1 MSPPAEPGVYLI
13 KLQIYI
19 SLSYL
24 SFSRIVLP
32 YDRTIRVLTLSIT
45 GSINNYSYKNNT
57 WGDMQKLVQIIYIS
71 RSTFENT
78 DAINKIE
85 PNVVRILAKSR
96 INNRKN
102 GLVGVLYFGD
112 GAFFQCLEG
121 DEAAINTLFAK
132 IESDPRHKDV
142 KLISKKYIS
151 RLAFPDW
158 AMKYAPLDERMGK
171 YLKENGYQSFDPYV
185 FTPEMT
191 QKILSLLI
199 DAYDPTIEIESSHL
213 NPTQQPVSKSSH
225 FKNPVVVSLF
235 FSVFACALSVATLL
249 SVRGV
254 I

>member
-1 MSPPAEPGVYLI
+1 
-13 KLQIYI
+13 
-19 SLSYL
+19 
-24 SFSRIVLP
+24 
-32 YDRTIRVLTLSIT
+32 
-45 GSINNYSYKNNT
+45 
-57 WGDMQKLVQIIYIS
+57 MQKLVQIIYIS

-121 DEAAINTLFAK
+121 EEDAINTLFAK

-151 RLAFPDW
+151 RVSFPDW

-171 YLKENGYQSFDPYV
+171 YLKEHGYQSFDPYV

-191 QKILSLLI
+191 QNILGLLV
-199 DAYDPTIEIESSHL
+199 DAYDPTVEIESSYL
-213 NPTQQPVSKSSH
+213 NPVQQPVSKFIH
-225 FKNPVVVSLF
+225 LKNPAVASLF
-235 FSVFACALSVATLL
+235 FSIVACALSAAALL
-249 SVRGV
+249 TVRGV

>member
-1 MSPPAEPGVYLI
+1 
-13 KLQIYI
+13 
-19 SLSYL
+19 
-24 SFSRIVLP
+24 
-32 YDRTIRVLTLSIT
+32 
-45 GSINNYSYKNNT
+45 
-57 WGDMQKLVQIIYIS
+57 MQKLVQIIYIS

-121 DEAAINTLFAK
+121 EEDAINTLFAK

-151 RLAFPDW
+151 RVSFPDW
-158 AMKYAPLDERMGK
+158 AMKYAPLDEKMGK
-171 YLKENGYQSFDPYV
+171 YLKEHGYQSFDPYV

-191 QKILSLLI
+191 QNILGLLV
-199 DAYDPTIEIESSHL
+199 DAYDPTVEIESSYL
-213 NPTQQPVSKSSH
+213 NPMQQPVSKFIH
-225 FKNPVVVSLF
+225 LKNPAVASLF
-235 FSVFACALSVATLL
+235 FSIVACALSAAALL
-249 SVRGV
+249 TVRGV

>member
-1 MSPPAEPGVYLI
+1 
-13 KLQIYI
+13 
-19 SLSYL
+19 
-24 SFSRIVLP
+24 
-32 YDRTIRVLTLSIT
+32 
-45 GSINNYSYKNNT
+45 
-57 WGDMQKLVQIIYIS
+57 MQKLVQIIYIS

-121 DEAAINTLFAK
+121 EEDAINTLFAK

-151 RLAFPDW
+151 RVSFPDW
-158 AMKYAPLDERMGK
+158 AMKYAPLDEKMGK
-171 YLKENGYQSFDPYV
+171 YLKEHGYQSFDPYV

-191 QKILSLLI
+191 QNILGLLV
-199 DAYDPTIEIESSHL
+199 DAYDPTVEIESSYL
-213 NPTQQPVSKSSH
+213 NPVQQPVSKFIH
-225 FKNPVVVSLF
+225 LKNPAVASLF
-235 FSVFACALSVATLL
+235 FSIVACVLSVAALL
-249 SVRGV
+249 TVRGV

>member
-1 MSPPAEPGVYLI
+1 MSI
-13 KLQIYI
+13 I
-19 SLSYL
+19 
-24 SFSRIVLP
+24 
-32 YDRTIRVLTLSIT
+32 
-45 GSINNYSYKNNT
+45 GSINNYSYKNNA

-121 DEAAINTLFAK
+121 DEDAINTLFAK
-132 IESDPRHKDV
+132 IENDPRHKDV

-151 RLAFPDW
+151 RLSFPDW
-158 AMKYAPLDERMGK
+158 AMKYAPLDEKMGK
-171 YLKENGYQSFDPYV
+171 FLKENGYQSFDPFL
-185 FTPEMT
+185 FTEEMT
-191 QKILSLLI
+191 RKIFNLLI
-199 DAYDPTIEIESSHL
+199 DAYDPTIEIESSYP
-213 NPTQQPVSKSSH
+213 NPAQQPAPKLSH
-225 FKNPVVVSLF
+225 LKNPAVVSLF
-235 FSVFACALSVATLL
+235 FSIFACVLSVVALL
-249 SVRGV
+249 SARGA

>member
-1 MSPPAEPGVYLI
+1 
-13 KLQIYI
+13 
-19 SLSYL
+19 
-24 SFSRIVLP
+24 
-32 YDRTIRVLTLSIT
+32 
-45 GSINNYSYKNNT
+45 
-57 WGDMQKLVQIIYIS
+57 MQKLVQIIYIS

-121 DEAAINTLFAK
+121 EEDAINTLFAK

-151 RLAFPDW
+151 RVSFPDW
-158 AMKYAPLDERMGK
+158 AMKYAPLDEKMGK
-171 YLKENGYQSFDPYV
+171 YLKEHGYQSFDPYV

-191 QKILSLLI
+191 QNILGLLV
-199 DAYDPTIEIESSHL
+199 DAYDPTVEIESSYL
-213 NPTQQPVSKSSH
+213 NPVQQPVSKFIH
-225 FKNPVVVSLF
+225 LKNPAVASLF
-235 FSVFACALSVATLL
+235 FSIVACALSAAALL
-249 SVRGV
+249 TVRGV